1 MAFKTMKKTFLPTK
15 RGVTHCWKKITT
27 TEMVHQHQP
36 PFSSTHLGQHI
47 VKTRKQQT
55 RSLFTGKK
63 SCCSFPS
70 AISPPKNTETIIS
83 KPYTKKVKNAE
94 SEPTRPPPHCGK
106 HFSPEK
112 CGAASE
118 LLAQSS
124 PRKGCCRS
132 V

>member
-94 SEPTRPPPHCGK
+94 SEPTRPPPHC
-106 HFSPEK
+106 
-112 CGAASE
+112 
-118 LLAQSS
+118 
-124 PRKGCCRS
+124 
-132 V
+132 VW